1 VETIFRQTQPEYEI
15 LGISMDGAELRASV
29 ELQDNAA
36 VVYVNGLSRRISFP
50 KQSDSDLMRE
60 ELSILGP
67 DPIYRRCLG

>member
-1 VETIFRQTQPEYEI
+1 
-15 LGISMDGAELRASV
+15 
-29 ELQDNAA
+29 LQDNAA